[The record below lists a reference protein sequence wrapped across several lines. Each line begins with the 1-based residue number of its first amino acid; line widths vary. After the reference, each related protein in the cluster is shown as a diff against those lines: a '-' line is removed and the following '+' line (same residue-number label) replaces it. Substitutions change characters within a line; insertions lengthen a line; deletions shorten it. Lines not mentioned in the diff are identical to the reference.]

1 MRKYKNLT
9 IIGTS
14 HISGESIQEVE
25 RNILEVRPEVVA
37 IELDRKR
44 FNSLVYNKKTK
55 FRIRD
60 IKSIGL
66 KGFLFNLI
74 GSFIENKL
82 GKLVNVKPGSEMR
95 MAVKSAYKIKAKI
108 ALIDQD
114 ITVTLRRLSNKLS
127 TREKLR
133 FVLDVLKSLFVGE
146 KIPFD
151 IKKVPGKEVV
161 AKLTNTVK
169 KRYPTIYKV
178 LIEERNYVMGRYLYG
193 LMQGYNKIIA
203 VVGIGHEA
211 EIISEIKKWESL
223 QSRK

>member
-9 IIGTS
+9 IVGTS
-14 HISGESIQEVE
+14 HISRESIDDVE
-25 RNILEVRPEVVA
+25 RNILEIKPEVVA

-44 FNSLVYNKKTK
+44 FNSLVYNKRTK

-82 GKLVNVKPGSEMR
+82 GKLVNIKPGSEMK
-95 MAVKSAYKIKAKI
+95 MAVKSAYKVKAKV

-114 ITVTLRRLSNKLS
+114 IAITLRRLSNKLS

-133 FVLDVLKSLFVGE
+133 FIFDVFRGLFVRE

-151 IKKVPGKEVV
+151 IKKVPSKEVV
-161 AKLTNTVK
+161 IKLTSTVK
-169 KRYPTIYKV
+169 KRYPNIYKV

-193 LMQGYNKIIA
+193 LMQSYNKIVA
-203 VVGIGHEA
+203 VVGVGHED
-211 EIISEIKKWESL
+211 EIIGEIKKWESL
-223 QSRK
+223 QGRK